1 MSIRYVYIPKS
12 YRGGAM
18 AVPKR
23 FADFNPVSVS
33 YSPLVPIISEASAT
47 PIPVTKK
54 AAKEIQ
60 SSGIPLGKIVSYIG
74 NFAKK
79 AASNPDFNALMG
91 VVAQYLLN
99 YVNED
104 IAIIIHL

>member
-18 AVPKR
+18 AVPRR

-47 PIPVTKK
+47 PIPITEK

-60 SSGIPLGKIVSYIG
+60 GSVFPPLGKIFSFIG
-74 NFAKK
+74 DSAKK
-79 AASNPDFNALMG
+79 ASSNPDFNALMG
-91 VVAQYLLN
+91 VLAQYLIN
-99 YVNED
+99 SSSNNQE
-104 IAIIIHL
+104 